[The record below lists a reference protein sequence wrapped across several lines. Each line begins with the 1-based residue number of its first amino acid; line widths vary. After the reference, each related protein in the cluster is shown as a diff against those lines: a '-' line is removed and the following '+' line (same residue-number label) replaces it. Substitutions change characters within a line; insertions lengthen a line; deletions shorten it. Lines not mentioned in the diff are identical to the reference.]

1 MAKRKSSSRVQ
12 EPAGPNL
19 DVGSSRKRI
28 RTYEDV
34 ADSDDEFYLQRD
46 RVLLGEEPD
55 AKRRRKVQ
63 EQEEFLELSDEE
75 VLDYEEAESEE
86 EDDEDVEDGGVAA
99 GEGGVESES
108 DEGNGEVEEDEERGW
123 GTTKADLYGADEIE
137 TEEQALEEE
146 AEALRLQK
154 KQLQALSAA
163 DYGFDEAEWQNG
175 DKAGDA
181 EDDAVVTEVLP
192 QLQVTADMSAAE
204 RLKLLKSRYPEFEPL
219 RKELLQLQDTHAVL
233 AQKVKA
239 ATSTNDVTKF
249 RAASAYLGA
258 LTMYFTLLTSTA
270 SRGEADVVALSATRL
285 RDHPVMDS
293 LVQCRELWSRAKVL
307 PSRELQAETDESGDD
322 SAVEED
328 VEEAVLTQ
336 PAPKKASRAQKHA
349 EAAQLAAEAR
359 KAERMAK
366 TEAEL
371 ADLDALVAT
380 SKKSKPKPTKASRDD
395 ASDIGEEAPLTAKE
409 AADKASRKKSLR
421 FYTSQIAQKANKR
434 GASGRNAGGDED
446 VPHRERLRDRQA
458 RLNDEAEKRGKG
470 RSKDVGDDLGG
481 ESADEEDVKQA
492 KRVRGEGGDGEDY
505 YDLVASRTA
514 KKKTEKAALAEA
526 QRLAALQGGVVVEEE
541 KVGADGKRKISYLIE
556 KNKGLT
562 PHRKKDVR
570 NPRVKKR
577 KKYDEKK
584 KKLASMKPTYK
595 GGEGKGGYGVIRDA
609 STGME
614 SIITGHSPLNDLS
627 STQAFNLITSFL
639 VLAIALPFLLALHQD
654 YLAFVALGPGGTPTT
669 FGGFLR
675 VKVLSLFALSDPYV
689 PAPIPQRFQATPG
702 YLVDLAKR
710 QHPRP
715 CTRGIAPH
723 RQITQKAGPALYKQ
737 LATAIEAIAGS
748 NETLCIG
755 TSCFEKHGTGLFS
768 TSPAKRTCGGE
779 ICHAHPSD
787 GSMHLTLHP
796 LDAKIVLEA
805 GWAERHPLA
814 RGGWLQR
821 FVPGGFV
828 MVYAPESEEDIA
840 VLLEIVKAAAWYVSG
855 GDGVKDGVDERRDSG
870 YASAD
875 SVPPMED
882 LGKSAEDG
890 QP

>member
-34 ADSDDEFYLQRD
+34 ADSDDEFHLQRD

-63 EQEEFLELSDEE
+63 EQEEFLEPSDEE
-75 VLDYEEAESEE
+75 VLGYSEPESEE

-99 GEGGVESES
+99 GQGGVESES
-108 DEGNGEVEEDEERGW
+108 DEGNGEVEEDEEGGW

-175 DKAGDA
+175 SKAGDA

-307 PSRELQAETDESGDD
+307 PSRELQAETDESEDD

-328 VEEAVLTQ
+328 VEEAVFTQ

-395 ASDIGEEAPLTAKE
+395 ASDIGEEAPLTAKD

-421 FYTSQIAQKANKR
+421 FYTSQIAQKANK
-434 GASGRNAGGDED
+434 
-446 VPHRERLRDRQA
+446 
-458 RLNDEAEKRGKG
+458 
-470 RSKDVGDDLGG
+470 
-481 ESADEEDVKQA
+481 
-492 KRVRGEGGDGEDY
+492 
-505 YDLVASRTA
+505 
-514 KKKTEKAALAEA
+514 
-526 QRLAALQGGVVVEEE
+526 
-541 KVGADGKRKISYLIE
+541 
-556 KNKGLT
+556 
-562 PHRKKDVR
+562 
-570 NPRVKKR
+570 
-577 KKYDEKK
+577 
-584 KKLASMKPTYK
+584 
-595 GGEGKGGYGVIRDA
+595 
-609 STGME
+609 
-614 SIITGHSPLNDLS
+614 
-627 STQAFNLITSFL
+627 
-639 VLAIALPFLLALHQD
+639 
-654 YLAFVALGPGGTPTT
+654 
-669 FGGFLR
+669 
-675 VKVLSLFALSDPYV
+675 
-689 PAPIPQRFQATPG
+689 
-702 YLVDLAKR
+702 
-710 QHPRP
+710 
-715 CTRGIAPH
+715 
-723 RQITQKAGPALYKQ
+723 
-737 LATAIEAIAGS
+737 
-748 NETLCIG
+748 
-755 TSCFEKHGTGLFS
+755 
-768 TSPAKRTCGGE
+768 
-779 ICHAHPSD
+779 
-787 GSMHLTLHP
+787 
-796 LDAKIVLEA
+796 
-805 GWAERHPLA
+805 
-814 RGGWLQR
+814 
-821 FVPGGFV
+821 
-828 MVYAPESEEDIA
+828 
-840 VLLEIVKAAAWYVSG
+840 
-855 GDGVKDGVDERRDSG
+855 
-870 YASAD
+870 
-875 SVPPMED
+875 
-882 LGKSAEDG
+882 
-890 QP
+890 